1 MLSQENV
8 SRKKKRNSFLILF
21 FLCFSNLH
29 LNEDKNFGEEIAT
42 FANIESANTF
52 LKFKFRADLRDTF
65 RRDCVIIMLLFCEE
79 LGN

>member
-1 MLSQENV
+1 
-8 SRKKKRNSFLILF
+8 
-21 FLCFSNLH
+21 